1 MTPKVI
7 TIRNLNGKEDEIMK
21 TMKMF
26 VAALVCFASVACVKE
41 NMDPQV
47 SSQPEKGAFVGVRS
61 DFGGTKTKTVLTEN
75 YKVLW
80 DSDDAIAVWDGTE
93 IYRIENNKGRVPS
106 QTLREAGWNVGY
118 RYSVTTKVN
127 SASTGFKYSFYQDG
141 TNHIKD
147 NYTQGTADA
156 DGVLVEGFNDISEGY
171 ELASG
176 EGTWYL
182 MNSNFSANFI
192 ANCETKQFRAWLDDD
207 QKIPVGTFV
216 DSRDFAVAK
225 TQDLSKP
232 VVFKNAISLLEFVVP
247 EQMDGKITKIT
258 VTPNATGEYLAGDLL
273 IDYSG
278 DAPVTSLW
286 ALSENHNALESEKSK
301 YTSLK
306 LVPASGS
313 VFAAGKYY
321 AVACPGTLTEG
332 LTVTATLTTGMTLTR
347 SSEKK
352 CTFKESYVYGMGE
365 IDAASENYNGGIR
378 EFPYMFSVYT
388 EYGPKGAN
396 TGADNSYKY
405 VTAVSGTYD
414 SSTYQLENIY
424 TDSEYS
430 SVKLNVK
437 MAGTSSGQ
445 VRTTPVWANQWGYD
459 NIPAKSF
466 VSPEFLTALGEDS
479 PYKDV
484 ETYFLLKAPLATT
497 LGNRFNVSV
506 GMHVNA
512 DGLRN
517 WKIEYSNDGET
528 WYGSDQ
534 GTFAIVNTT
543 ASYRY
548 YTVTFDSTINFTV
561 GDILYVK
568 LSPVGTIGVNG
579 NDAVCWNKEVRLTSG
594 ILVYPLSE
602 GSTPV
607 PSEAIYFES
616 FDKLT
621 EGADYL
627 LGERLGAMDNLHGPL
642 CSDWSDEQINGLTLK
657 KVAMRPGYAQIGYV
671 TNGSTGN
678 TNASNKGSLTTPI
691 LAAGQLKLSFKAM
704 AFHTNKDRLG
714 NYSASD
720 CTESSTIND
729 VKNPD
734 ATSIVVTINE
744 GSFSQ
749 TESLKTYTIDNV
761 STSEWET
768 KNLVIYGATAD
779 TQITF
784 SSPEDAT
791 YARWF
796 LDDICVT
803 KAQ

>member
-21 TMKMF
+21 TTRF
-26 VAALVCFASVACVKE
+26 FAIIACAAAVAASCMKDELKDNVYVEPIFTA
-41 NMDPQV
+41 
-47 SSQPEKGAFVGVRS
+47 VRE
-61 DFGGTKTKTVLTEN
+61 DFGGPASKTMLTDN
-75 YKVLW
+75 YKV
-80 DSDDAIAVWDGTE
+80 VWCSGDEVGVFDGSV
-93 IYRIENNKGRVPS
+93 YPRKGVGSGSQLVNKESGWEYG
-106 QTLREAGWNVGY
+106 LRFKTTDNGASAG
-118 RYSVTTKVN
+118 
-127 SASTGFKYSFYQDG
+127 F
-141 TNHIKD
+141 
-147 NYTQGTADA
+147 
-156 DGVLVEGFNDISEGY
+156 GY
-171 ELASG
+171 EAYDAYKDEEPEVYAPGAADS
-176 EGTWYL
+176 YL
-182 MNSNFSANFI
+182 LIHPMAVNFI
-192 ANCETKQFRAWLDDD
+192 ANVSEGKFRAWLSNS
-207 QKIPVGTFV
+207 QKAEAGTY
-216 DSRDFAVAK
+216 DSARGFAVAK
-225 TQDLSKP
+225 TSDLSEP
-232 VVFKNAISLLEFVVP
+232 VRFKNAVTLMEFVIP
-247 EQMDGKITKIT
+247 DSMSGKVKTIK
-258 VTPNATGEYLAGDLL
+258 VTPAGSNINIAGDLL

-278 DAPVTSLW
+278 ADVVTSPW
-286 ALSENHNALESEKSK
+286 GSTAGESKTPKTDVTLTPKSG
-301 YTSLK
+301 TAF
-306 LVPASGS
+306 AS
-313 VFAAGKYY
+313 GKYY
-321 AVACPGTLTEG
+321 MVVCPGTYDVI
-332 LTVTATLTTGMTLTR
+332 TVEATL
-347 SSEKK
+347 SSGVVLKRESSKGPY
-352 CTFKESYVYGMGE
+352 TFKPGYVYGMGV
-365 IDAASENYNGGIR
+365 IDAASENYNDGIR

-405 VTAVSGTYD
+405 VTAVMGSYN

-437 MAGTSSGQ
+437 MAGTKIGQ
-445 VRTTPVWANQWGYD
+445 VRDTPVWANQWGYD

-466 VSPEFLTALGEDS
+466 VSPEFLTALGEES
-479 PYKDV
+479 SYKDV

-506 GMHVNA
+506 GMYVGTG
-512 DGLRN
+512 GLRN

-543 ASYRY
+543 VSYRY
-548 YTVTFDSTINFTV
+548 YTVTFDSKINFTV

-568 LSPVGTIGVNG
+568 LSPVGTVGVNG
-579 NDAVCWNKEVRLTSG
+579 NPAACWNNDARLTSG

-678 TNASNKGSLTTPI
+678 TNASNKGSLTTPA
-691 LAAGQLKLSFKAM
+691 LVAGQLNLSFKAM
-704 AFHTNKDRLG
+704 TFHTNKDRLG

-734 ATSIVVTINE
+734 ATSIVLTINE